1 MLANCMWIGIWRPRA
16 SCRPL
21 SCDNRLTG
29 DSVTQWHVCVCA
41 LGVAQLL
48 SNLVYVCVC
57 ARVCVRVCVCV
68 LCTFLTSLLSTAYFL
83 FFNPLVFLIS
93 SIYVFFL
100 TSFPTS
106 FGHLSLRRLR
116 VLKTLFLSLPPS
128 LPPSLPTSIYSSLF
142 VSFSIPSPSPTS
154 LHPIHQSKLATHP
167 NKVAIHP
174 NKLAILRS
182 HQCHTS
188 RHHLLLP
195 HTQLSSHSPWVL
207 LRIHFIHRGLG
218 WYWLTMDKPSARLTN
233 TYLRISTHGL
243 ASEREQLN
251 ISHVHVLRVFRITYI
266 VPAPDRQTIFPRWNY
281 YEVSHYKY
289 ISSESANYTAMWCNY
304 VT

>member
-1 MLANCMWIGIWRPRA
+1 MWIGIWRPRA

-83 FFNPLVFLIS
+83 FFNPLVFLLS

-128 LPPSLPTSIYSSLF
+128 LPPYINLF
-142 VSFSIPSPSPTS
+142 IFVCLFLDPLSPPSPTS
-154 LHPIHQSKLATHP
+154 FHPIHQSKLATHP

-174 NKLAILRS
+174 NKLAILHS

-195 HTQLSSHSPWVL
+195 QTQLSSHSPWVL
-207 LRIHFIHRGLG
+207 LRIYFIHRGLG
-218 WYWLTMDKPSARLTN
+218 WYWLTMNKPSARLGSLGVSTN
-233 TYLRISTHGL
+233 MYLRISTHGL
-243 ASEREQLN
+243 ASEREHLN
-251 ISHVHVLRVFRITYI
+251 ISRVFY
-266 VPAPDRQTIFPRWNY
+266 AY
-281 YEVSHYKY
+281 LE
-289 ISSESANYTAMWCNY
+289 
-304 VT
+304 